1 MGSEVIVRPAIVRP
15 AYDFSAV
22 RDLAEAANLITAEAK
37 AEGCTVRRP
46 FNGVDIEGRPDL
58 TAAHVVMWWEYDI
71 GRRREAKQSTE
82 LDALTVRANA
92 AKADV
97 DRLTAELAQAQADC
111 RTLAGLYYGDEGD
124 RKIFMPAGLTD
135 AEMDTFGEV
144 LPTVAHLPAAEEVE
158 ILRRIFAGGAR

>member
-1 MGSEVIVRPAIVRP
+1 MGSKVIVRP
-15 AYDFSAV
+15 AYDFGAV

-46 FNGVDIEGRPDL
+46 FNGVDMEGRPDL

-82 LDALTVRANA
+82 LDALTARVNA

-97 DRLTAELAQAQADC
+97 DRLTAELTQAQADC

-135 AEMDTFGEV
+135 AEMDALDEV
-144 LPTVAHLPAAEEVE
+144 WATAVHLSATEGVA
-158 ILRRIFAGGAR
+158 ILRRALAGGAR